1 MRFLAA
7 TNNRGKL
14 REIREIL
21 EEYGHECLSMAEAGI
36 HSDPEETGETL
47 EQNAVI
53 KARAAAALTELPVL
67 ADDSGV
73 LVDALGGLPGVHTGR
88 YAGEHATDDENIDKL
103 LDAMKDIPDGQRA
116 ARFETVAAAVIDG
129 RLLITRGTCH
139 GYIGRERLGVGFGY
153 KPVFYLSAGVTLA
166 TLPEEELNRISHR
179 GHAVRAL
186 CELLKQQAEGSGT
199 TE

>member
-53 KARAAAALTELPVL
+53 KARAAAALT
-67 ADDSGV
+67 
-73 LVDALGGLPGVHTGR
+73 TG
-88 YAGEHATDDENIDKL
+88 
-103 LDAMKDIPDGQRA
+103 
-116 ARFETVAAAVIDG
+116 
-129 RLLITRGTCH
+129 
-139 GYIGRERLGVGFGY
+139 
-153 KPVFYLSAGVTLA
+153 STLA
-166 TLPEEELNRISHR
+166 RVTIP
-179 GHAVRAL
+179 APVRNAPS
-186 CELLKQQAEGSGT
+186 AASSAAPR
-199 TE
+199 